1 MNDLKLYNHQEKI
14 AGGDRYV
21 NLYVRLSYMLCK
33 CVCVPFTYIN
43 KHVSEYPMAQITF
56 GA

>member
-1 MNDLKLYNHQEKI
+1 MKNHQEKI
-14 AGGDRYV
+14 AGGDKYV

-33 CVCVPFTYIN
+33 CVCVPFPYVN